1 MIIPCFRDRPCDM
14 LDEEEAVIDTA
25 EVAARVK
32 EYEEY
37 LVDRGMS
44 WPQCVNL
51 LVGLTEDQLSA
62 VLSSTQNR
70 PWKKLTPP
78 VQQIYARMDCW
89 MNTRHLGLLIKL
101 IRLPC
106 TILHPKLINV
116 LTINQV
122 GAEQLGTKKR
132 MQPRKSATVV
142 VPARARSKSRTKIKP
157 NSPFNWEEV
166 LAETLTPRFSALAA
180 TEKDAESSPNVPL
193 IKANLLLSTL
203 ENW

>member
-1 MIIPCFRDRPCDM
+1 MIIPCFRDM
-14 LDEEEAVIDTA
+14 LYEEEAVIDTA
-25 EVAARVK
+25 DVAARVK
-32 EYEEY
+32 EYKEY
-37 LVDRGMS
+37 LLDLGLS
-44 WPQCVNL
+44 WRQCVNL

-70 PWKKLTPP
+70 PWKQLTPP

-122 GAEQLGTKKR
+122 GAVQLGTKKR
-132 MQPRKSATVV
+132 MQQRKSATVV

-166 LAETLTPRFSALAA
+166 LAETLTPRFSAFAA

-193 IKANLLLSTL
+193 IKANLWLNTL